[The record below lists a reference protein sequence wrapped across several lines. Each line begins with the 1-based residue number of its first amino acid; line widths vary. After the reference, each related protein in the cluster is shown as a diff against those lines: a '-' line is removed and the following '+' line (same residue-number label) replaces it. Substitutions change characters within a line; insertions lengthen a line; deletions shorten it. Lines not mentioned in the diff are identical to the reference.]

1 MKQVYQGFPMLL
13 PKKIALL
20 SNVAY
25 IKTVTL
31 LFYEVTH
38 GTLAGMELVSGYP
51 QVPMEEH

>member
-1 MKQVYQGFPMLL
+1 MLL